1 MTRTPHR
8 GPPGSSGAPGRSPS
22 RPGARGAARPA
33 KPAGPSQR
41 QLRVGELIRRTL
53 SEILAGGEM
62 HDPGLEGVLITVGEV
77 RVSPDLKQ
85 ATAFVLPLGGADGP
99 ALLEA
104 LARAKPGL
112 RHLLG
117 RAMTLRH
124 VPDLRFRLD
133 DTFDRID
140 ATRRL
145 FEDERVRRDLDAAD
159 PDPDPDPDS
168 DPDSELG
175 DDREPDGSPED
186 GSPDPE
192 PEGGAR

>member
-8 GPPGSSGAPGRSPS
+8 GPPGSPVPGRAPS
-22 RPGARGAARPA
+22 RPGARGAGRPA

-53 SEILAGGEM
+53 SEILAGGEL
-62 HDPGLEGVLITVGEV
+62 HDPGLEGVLVTVGEV

-85 ATAFVLPLGGADGP
+85 ATAFVLPLGGAEGP

-145 FEDERVRRDLDAAD
+145 FEDERVRRDLDAV
-159 PDPDPDPDS
+159 
-168 DPDSELG
+168 
-175 DDREPDGSPED
+175 EPEEEGPED
-186 GSPDPE
+186 DAEPGGDEPEAREPDPE